1 MPPGLE
7 FAQLLLRTGDSHQ
20 FVVASAGGFHQF
32 SDSPRSMTTQEYKIE
47 GHFSGH
53 ETFPLRQMWLK
64 KAVDRVDS
72 DGIVTKETFSDEDAI
87 ATFGVGRNMVA
98 SIKHWALAC
107 DVLREDTTKKHFV
120 LDEIAREIYR
130 DGGFDPYSEFPTTAW
145 YAHWCLA
152 GRGARST
159 TWFWLFNVLTAQ
171 TFTRDEILPALTKFA
186 QSISGGK
193 KLSQATLAR
202 DLETCVRGYAPRSA
216 SASIEEAAEPML
228 AELGLIQEERKGV
241 FSFRRGPKSSL
252 TDAFF
257 AWALIDYW
265 DRYHAGEQSLTFE
278 SAAYAAGSPGRVFKL
293 DEESTAERLFA
304 LSDLSGGKLK
314 WSDTSG
320 LRQIYRGDFDPIR
333 FKKSMMRKSYE

>member
-1 MPPGLE
+1 MIKEKP
-7 FAQLLLRTGDSHQ
+7 Q
-20 FVVASAGGFHQF
+20 
-32 SDSPRSMTTQEYKIE
+32 IE

-64 KAVDRVDS
+64 KAVERVDS
-72 DGIVTKETFSDEDAI
+72 DRIITKETFSADEAI
-87 ATFGVGRNMVA
+87 ATFGVGRNMVS

-107 DVLREDTTKKHFV
+107 EVIREDISKKHYV
-120 LDEIAREIYR
+120 LDEVAREIYR
-130 DGGFDPYSEFPTTAW
+130 DGGYDPYSEFPTTAW

-152 GRGARST
+152 GRGMRST

-171 TFTRDEILPALTKFA
+171 TFTRDEILPTLTKFA
-186 QSISGGK
+186 QSVSGGK

-265 DRYHAGEQSLTFE
+265 DHYHPGETSLTFE

-293 DEESTAERLFA
+293 DEESTADRLFA
-304 LSDLSGGKLK
+304 LADLTGGKLK

-320 LRQIYRGDFDPIR
+320 LRQIYRSDFDPIR

>member
-1 MPPGLE
+1 M
-7 FAQLLLRTGDSHQ
+7 QRTET
-20 FVVASAGGFHQF
+20 
-32 SDSPRSMTTQEYKIE
+32 MTLKELQIDA
-47 GHFSGH
+47 HFSGH

-64 KAVDRVDS
+64 KAVERADKNW
-72 DGIVTKETFSDEDAI
+72 IVSKETFSDDGAI

-107 DVLREDTTKKHFV
+107 EVMREDDSKKHFV
-120 LDEIAREIYR
+120 LDEVARKIYV
-130 DGGFDPYSEFPTTAW
+130 DGGYDPYAEDPTTTW

-152 GRGARST
+152 GRGSRST
-159 TWFWLFNVLTAQ
+159 TWFWLFNVLNAQ
-171 TFTRDEILPALTKFA
+171 TFTREEIMPSLTKFA

-216 SASIEEAAEPML
+216 SSSVEEAAEPML

-241 FSFRRGPKSSL
+241 YSFRRGQKSSL

-257 AWALIDYW
+257 AWALVDFW
-265 DRYHAGEQSLTFE
+265 DRYYVGETSLTFE
-278 SAAYAAGSPGRVFKL
+278 TIAYGAGSPGRVFKL
-293 DEESTAERLFA
+293 DEQSTAERLFT
-304 LSDLSGGKLK
+304 LSSLTDGKLK

-320 LRQIYRGDFDPIR
+320 LRQIYRSEFDAQS
-333 FKKSMMRKSYE
+333 FKRLMMKRSYE

>member
-1 MPPGLE
+1 M
-7 FAQLLLRTGDSHQ
+7 
-20 FVVASAGGFHQF
+20 
-32 SDSPRSMTTQEYKIE
+32 MTKPELQIE
-47 GHFSGH
+47 AHFSGH

-64 KAVDRVDS
+64 KAFVQVTAE
-72 DGIVTKETFSDEDAI
+72 GIIPKDTFANEDAI
-87 ATFGVGRNMVA
+87 ATFGVGRNMVS

-107 DVLREDTTKKHFV
+107 EVFREDSTKKHFV
-120 LDEIAREIYR
+120 LNEVAREIYR
-130 DGGFDPYSEFPTTAW
+130 DGGYDPYSEYPTTTW

-152 GRGARST
+152 GRGSRST

-171 TFTRDEILPALTKFA
+171 TFTRDEILPTLTKFA

-216 SASIEEAAEPML
+216 SASIEEAAEPLL

-252 TDAFF
+252 TDALF

-265 DRYHAGEQSLTFE
+265 DRYHAGENSLTFE

-293 DEESTAERLFA
+293 DEDSIAERLFSLA
-304 LSDLSGGKLK
+304 DLTEGKLK

-320 LRQIYRGDFDPIR
+320 LRQIYRSDFDVSR
-333 FKKSMMRKSYE
+333 LKKDMMRKSYE

>member
-1 MPPGLE
+1 
-7 FAQLLLRTGDSHQ
+7 
-20 FVVASAGGFHQF
+20 
-32 SDSPRSMTTQEYKIE
+32 MTTKELKIE

-64 KAVDRVDS
+64 KAVEQVES
-72 DGIVTKETFSDEDAI
+72 DGTVSKDTFSDDDAI

-107 DVLREDTTKKHFV
+107 ELLREDSTRKHFV

-130 DGGFDPYSEFPTTAW
+130 DGGFDPFSEYPTTTW

-152 GRGARST
+152 GRGTRST
-159 TWFWLFNVLTAQ
+159 TWYWLFNILTAQ
-171 TFTRDEILPALTKFA
+171 TFTRDEVLPILTKFA
-186 QSISGGK
+186 HSISGGK

-202 DLETCVRGYAPRSA
+202 DLETCLRGYAPRSA
-216 SASIEEAAEPML
+216 SASIEESAEPML

-252 TDAFF
+252 SDAFF
-257 AWALIDYW
+257 AWALVDYW
-265 DRYHAGEQSLTFE
+265 DRLYPGEQSLTFE
-278 SAAYAAGSPGRVFKL
+278 SVAYAAGSPGRVFKL

-304 LSDLSGGKLK
+304 LSDLTEGKLR

-320 LRQIYRGDFDPIR
+320 LRQIYRADFDSIR
-333 FKKSMMRKSYE
+333 FQKSMMRKSYE